1 MTTGLI
7 SKSVVLVAESLD
19 MLADLFVYGIS
30 LLALEDS
37 FIIRK
42 KKVAR
47 LA

>member
-7 SKSVVLVAESLD
+7 SKSVGLVAESLD

-30 LLALEDS
+30 LLALGAS
-37 FIIRK
+37 VIRK
-42 KKVAR
+42 KKIAR